1 LYFTIPLVILQSN
14 TLSGTIPGELEFASK
29 LEYLF
34 LDNNMLNVSTA
45 LLVAAARSRHDGHDS
60 DAL

>member
-1 LYFTIPLVILQSN
+1 LVILQSN